1 MVPLLCHFLLLLLPL
16 ASLQVEQSV
25 DLLFFCLGIIE
36 FEDVVVDGLSRSG
49 CYSAHRRFI
58 ARDTAS
64 IDWHLARDVAS
75 STALTRARC
84 RQSAGDHGSRS
95 RDYGGVIIVFYWMSE
110 KVPVSQE
117 QMGYRSKDNIPSLVS
132 SL

>member
-1 MVPLLCHFLLLLLPL
+1 MLLLCHFLLLFLPL

-36 FEDVVVDGLSRSG
+36 FEDVVVHRLSRSG
-49 CYSAHRRFI
+49 CYSAHRRFV
-58 ARDTAS
+58 ARGTAS

-95 RDYGGVIIVFYWMSE
+95 RDYGGVIVVFYWMSE
-110 KVPVSQE
+110 NFPVDQE
-117 QMGYRSKDNIPSLVS
+117 QMEHLNKNNIPSLVS